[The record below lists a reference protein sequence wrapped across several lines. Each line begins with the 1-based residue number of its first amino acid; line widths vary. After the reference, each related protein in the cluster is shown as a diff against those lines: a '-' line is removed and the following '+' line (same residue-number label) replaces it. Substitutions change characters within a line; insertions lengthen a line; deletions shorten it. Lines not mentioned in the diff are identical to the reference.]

1 MQRTCVVVVVG
12 GGGGCGDGYG
22 GGGGYKYKVRV
33 RSLKRSCV
41 GDRGSGHCSGIT
53 VTLTNTTLDRE
64 ASVRR
69 ATSTAT
75 GLADN

>member
-1 MQRTCVVVVVG
+1 MQRTCVVVVVL

-33 RSLKRSCV
+33 RSLTRSCV